1 MAMDGKTA
9 VFLFV
14 GVCVLLAILLLI
26 GIIGPLVS
34 GAIFAISLVLLGGLS
49 GGFRKP
55 KRK

>member
-1 MAMDGKTA
+1 MDGKAA

-26 GIIGPLVS
+26 GVIGPPVS
-34 GAIFAISLVLLGGLS
+34 GAIFAVSLVLLGGMS

-55 KRK
+55 RQK